1 MSFSIHPAQR
11 YEPPN
16 FSTKQDAD
24 ADMMDL
30 DRADDQANDDNSF
43 AANRSTTIPGDLITD
58 DPQFMRGHGTY
69 MLDQTTQIKASLIG
83 TVTRVNKLLSIA
95 PFKSRFLPEIG
106 DLVVGVIKEVGLKR
120 WKVEIGA
127 RQDAIL
133 QLASINLPGG
143 IQRRKTGT
151 DELAM
156 RSFFEEGDL
165 LLAEVQNYFGD
176 GSVSLHTRS
185 LKYGKLR
192 NGQFVRIAPQHVQRS
207 KTSAIQLG
215 QHVDLVLGSNGFC
228 HVSLH
233 SEYSLTG
240 RIQTAAQ
247 SGYNTHNNTT
257 QEASERIYSNIN
269 ADMSVRAREDIT
281 RVRNILQALD
291 MEAVKMDVA
300 LVKRVYEASQVITDV
315 WGILAPDMRKRL
327 AAEAV
332 FQE

>member
-1 MSFSIHPAQR
+1 
-11 YEPPN
+11 
-16 FSTKQDAD
+16 
-24 ADMMDL
+24 MDL
-30 DRADDQANDDNSF
+30 DAADDKANGDDAF
-43 AANRSTTIPGDLITD
+43 AAARSTTIPGDLITD

-69 MLDQTTQIKASLIG
+69 ILDQSTQIKSSLIG
-83 TVTRVNKLLSIA
+83 TVSRVNKLLSIT

-120 WKVEIGA
+120 WKVDIGA

-207 KTSAIQLG
+207 KTSAVQLG

-233 SEYSLTG
+233 SDTSLTG
-240 RIQTAAQ
+240 SANTAAQ
-247 SGYNTHNNTT
+247 SGYNAHNNTT

-269 ADMSVRAREDIT
+269 ADIPARAREDIT

-291 MEAVKMDVA
+291 MEGIRMDA
-300 LVKRVYEASQVITDV
+300 ATMKRVYEASQVIGDV
-315 WGILAPDMRKRL
+315 WEIMSPDMRKRL
-327 AAEAV
+327 AAEAA
-332 FQE
+332 FSQ